1 MSAPALETRALSVS
15 AGSKLLVRRADI
27 ALEAGGVLVAM
38 GESGSGKSILAQAI
52 LGDLAPE
59 LAASGEVWIA
69 GNRAGEDRRAL
80 WGRAIALL
88 PQEPWTALDPA
99 MRAGAQTAE
108 VHALVRGTAWP
119 EGRARARATFAE
131 LGLARDTRRFPFQL
145 SGGMAQRAAIAAT
158 MAAGAGVLIA
168 DEPTK
173 GLDADLRDS
182 VAQALLAEAA
192 KGNAVLAITHDAAFA
207 RALGGEL
214 IVMREADI
222 VERGPTLATL
232 DAPRHPYTR
241 ALVEAD
247 PERWPRATRT
257 GAGPS
262 AVAVEGLAARRGGRT
277 LFAGLDFAVAGG
289 EIVAVSGPS
298 GCGKTT
304 LGDVALGL
312 LAPAAGRVAR
322 RPGVARSRFQKLY
335 QDPVASF
342 APRATLRRSLA
353 DVAALFDRDP
363 AGAEAELARLRVA
376 PDVLDRRPDA
386 VSGGELQRVALA
398 RALIAD
404 PIFLFADEATSR
416 LDPPAQRATMELL
429 RTAVDERN
437 LALMIV
443 THDTALAEAMATRAP
458 IRLG

>member
-1 MSAPALETRALSVS
+1 
-15 AGSKLLVRRADI
+15 
-27 ALEAGGVLVAM
+27 
-38 GESGSGKSILAQAI
+38 
-52 LGDLAPE
+52 
-59 LAASGEVWIA
+59 
-69 GNRAGEDRRAL
+69 
-80 WGRAIALL
+80 
-88 PQEPWTALDPA
+88 
-99 MRAGAQTAE
+99 
-108 VHALVRGTAWP
+108 
-119 EGRARARATFAE
+119 
-131 LGLARDTRRFPFQL
+131 
-145 SGGMAQRAAIAAT
+145 
-158 MAAGAGVLIA
+158 VLIA

-247 PERWPRATRT
+247 PERWPRATRAGT
-257 GAGPS
+257 GPS

-322 RPGVARSRFQKLY
+322 RSGVARSRFQKLY

-353 DVAALFDRDP
+353 DVATLFGRDL
-363 AGAEAELARLRVA
+363 AGAEAELAWLRVA

-398 RALIAD
+398 RALLAD

-429 RTAVDERN
+429 RAAAAERN

-443 THDTALAEAMATRAP
+443 THDAALAEAMATRAP